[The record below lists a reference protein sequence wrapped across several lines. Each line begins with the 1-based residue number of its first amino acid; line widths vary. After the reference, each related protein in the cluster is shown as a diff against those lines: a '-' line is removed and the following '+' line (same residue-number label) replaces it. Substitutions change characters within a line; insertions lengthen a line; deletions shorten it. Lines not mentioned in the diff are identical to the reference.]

1 MDQPSATDVLT
12 IGEVAARS
20 GLATSALRF
29 YEDVGL
35 IRSERTE
42 GGHRVYP
49 RHVLR
54 RVGVI
59 RIAQRLGLSLDE
71 IREALAVLPVD
82 RAPTKAE
89 WARMSRLW
97 RHRLEDRIAT
107 LEALRDD
114 LTGCIGC
121 GCLSLRRCRLYN
133 PGDVVAARGQGAR
146 YLLGDDPEEVS
157 PGLRGP
163 QPTRSTG
170 GASFTAR
177 DT

>member
-1 MDQPSATDVLT
+1 MAGRSASDELP
-12 IGEVAARS
+12 IGEVARRS
-20 GLATSALRF
+20 GLAPSALRF

-35 IRSERTE
+35 VASERTT

-54 RVGVI
+54 RLGVI

-71 IREALAVLPVD
+71 IRDALDVLPPD

-89 WARMSRLW
+89 WSKLSRAW
-97 RHRLEDRIAT
+97 RVRLDERIST
-107 LEALRDD
+107 LEALRDE
-114 LTGCIGC
+114 LGGCIGC

-133 PGDVVAARGQGAR
+133 PDDVAAARGSGAR

-157 PGLRGP
+157 PGLNA
-163 QPTRSTG
+163 
-170 GASFTAR
+170 GAER
-177 DT
+177 R